1 MSKGKIL
8 QTAKAHPLKGIY
20 KLPKFEQFFPDLA
33 NKIKIQFYEGQE
45 LEGGTVENHSNGTY
59 TIGINTAFR
68 EDNSEGL
75 YPSAL
80 GTILHEIQHVI
91 QGLEP
96 SVRGGRKNDVGGTS
110 PLTTPYNHI
119 RECLYRHE

>member
-1 MSKGKIL
+1 LSKGKIL

-20 KLPKFEQFFPDLA
+20 KHPKFEQFFPDLA

-45 LEGGTVENHSNGTY
+45 IEGGTAENHSNGTY

-68 EDNSEGL
+68 EDNSEEFSG
-75 YPSAL
+75 ATL
-80 GTILHEIQHVI
+80 GTPLHEIQHVI
-91 QGLEP
+91 QGLER

-110 PLTTPYNHI
+110 PLPPP
-119 RECLYRHE
+119 